1 MSFEPSPE
9 QLESASA
16 AKESSPEPTLLRIGA
31 LDGLR
36 GVEIAL
42 VPTDHTWNLQGT
54 PFDRRAEFFPSAGPS
69 GVYASST
76 LIKR

>member
-1 MSFEPSPE
+1 
-9 QLESASA
+9 
-16 AKESSPEPTLLRIGA
+16 
-31 LDGLR
+31 
-36 GVEIAL
+36 VEIAL
-42 VPTDHTWNLQGT
+42 VLTDHTWNLQGT